1 MPAASRMKIKTA
13 RLIPY
18 TWGLAILWVLMGTI
32 IMAASLI
39 WNINRQENETI
50 QLATIEARTV
60 YEKDLIYHRWATLH
74 DGVFVPIT
82 KTTQPNPYL
91 AHIPGSNVT
100 TTDGMKLTLV
110 NPEYMIRQVYG
121 MQSRDF
127 EPIEHIT
134 SLDPV
139 RPENAADEWETVALE
154 SFDSD
159 RDEAIS
165 VEKIGGVP
173 YLRFMRPMVTE
184 KGCLKCHAVQGY
196 EVGDI
201 RGGISVAIPLAP
213 LLTIARAHNF
223 ASSAAHI
230 TFWILG
236 LAGIFLG
243 TYWLTLTIRERE
255 RMESR
260 TRSIID
266 NMLDGLITLGDGVS
280 ITSFNPAASRLFGYA
295 PEEIIGKSI
304 YTVLRLPD
312 EYRKLSG
319 REDYADHDYILVT
332 ETPYELTGCRKD
344 GSAFPVEI
352 SLSETQL
359 GEDQLSIVMVRDLTP
374 RKQAERALRDSQ
386 EHLIK
391 QEKLASLGTMVAGI
405 AHEIN
410 NPAQAI
416 GFSMEGLKMNTDYV
430 KKFLLELKKCLE
442 SGTGD
447 LYAKRDHLLGM
458 VAELNMDLVLED
470 IDDIAERNIESVNR
484 ISKIIK
490 STKRM
495 AHFEDDFTDADLNT
509 IVNDAVTLTHNQV
522 KYDLN
527 VELNL
532 APDLPTFQGMP
543 QELGQVF
550 INLIINARDAL
561 REKELAKNEALLVIS
576 TRYNEKNRQ
585 LEASFRDNGTGM
597 KEEIVSRI
605 FDPFFTTKGFGVGT
619 GLGLNLSHMIVE
631 AHGGWIKVESE
642 YGKGTVFTV
651 IISADIT
658 SKSKQLKKNATSQ
671 AARVR

>member
-1 MPAASRMKIKTA
+1 MKIKSA
-13 RLIPY
+13 RLISY
-18 TWGLAILWVLMGTI
+18 TWGLAVLWVLMGTI

-39 WNINRQENETI
+39 WNLNRQKNETI

-60 YEKDLIYHRWATLH
+60 YEKDLTYHRWATLH
-74 DGVFVPIT
+74 NGVFVPIT
-82 KTTQPNPYL
+82 EKTQPNPYL
-91 AHIPGSNVT
+91 AHIPGANVT
-100 TTDGMKLTLV
+100 TTDGMELTLV

-121 MQSRDF
+121 MHSRDF

-139 RPENAADEWETVALE
+139 RPENAADDWETAALE
-154 SFDSD
+154 SFDD
-159 RDEAIS
+159 GQDEAIS
-165 VEKIGGVP
+165 VEEISGVP
-173 YLRFMRPMVTE
+173 YLRYMRPMITE

-196 EVGDI
+196 DEGDI

-213 LLTIARAHNF
+213 LLSIAKAHNF
-223 ASSAAHI
+223 ASSAAHV
-230 TFWILG
+230 TFWLLG
-236 LAGIFLG
+236 LAGILLG
-243 TYWLTLTIRERE
+243 TYWLSLTIRERE

-266 NMLDGLITLGDGVS
+266 NMLDGLITLDDG
-280 ITSFNPAASRLFGYA
+280 ITIKSFNPAATRLFGYE
-295 PEEIIGKSI
+295 PDEVVGKSI
-304 YTVLRLPD
+304 YTLFRLPED
-312 EYRKLSG
+312 YRRLIG
-319 REDYADHDYILVT
+319 REDYADEDFILVT
-332 ETPYELTGCRKD
+332 ETPYELTGVRKD
-344 GSAFPVEI
+344 GSMFPVEI

-359 GEDQLSIVMVRDLTP
+359 GEDRLTIAMVRDLTP

-416 GFSMEGLKMNTDYV
+416 GFSMEGLKMNAEYV
-430 KKFLLELKKCLE
+430 KKFLSELKICLE
-442 SGTGD
+442 SGIGD
-447 LYAKRDHLLGM
+447 LYAKRERLMDL
-458 VAELNMDLVLED
+458 VEELNMDLVLED

-495 AHFEDDFTDADLNT
+495 AHFEDDFTETDLNT
-509 IVNDAVTLTHNQV
+509 VVNDAVTLTHNQV
-522 KYDLN
+522 KYDMTVQLD
-527 VELNL
+527 L
-532 APDLPTFQGMP
+532 APDLPRFQGMP

-550 INLIINARDAL
+550 INLIINARDAM
-561 REKELAKNEALLVIS
+561 REKELPKNEALLVIS
-576 TRYNEKNRQ
+576 TRFNEEKRQ
-585 LEASFRDNGTGM
+585 LETSFRDNGTGM
-597 KEEIVSRI
+597 KEEVVSRI

-658 SKSKQLKKNATSQ
+658 GQRRPAKK
-671 AARVR
+671 

>member
-1 MPAASRMKIKTA
+1 
-13 RLIPY
+13 
-18 TWGLAILWVLMGTI
+18 
-32 IMAASLI
+32 
-39 WNINRQENETI
+39 
-50 QLATIEARTV
+50 
-60 YEKDLIYHRWATLH
+60 
-74 DGVFVPIT
+74 
-82 KTTQPNPYL
+82 
-91 AHIPGSNVT
+91 
-100 TTDGMKLTLV
+100 
-110 NPEYMIRQVYG
+110 
-121 MQSRDF
+121 
-127 EPIEHIT
+127 
-134 SLDPV
+134 
-139 RPENAADEWETVALE
+139 
-154 SFDSD
+154 
-159 RDEAIS
+159 
-165 VEKIGGVP
+165 VP
-173 YLRFMRPMVTE
+173 YLRFMRPMITE

-196 EVGDI
+196 DEGDI

-213 LLTIARAHNF
+213 LLSIARAHNF

-236 LAGIFLG
+236 LAGILLG

-266 NMLDGLITLGDGVS
+266 NMLDGLITLDDGV
-280 ITSFNPAASRLFGYA
+280 TVTTFNPAATRLFGYE
-295 PEEIIGKSI
+295 PEEVIGKSI
-304 YTVLRLPD
+304 YTLFRLPE
-312 EYRKLSG
+312 EYRKLIG
-319 REDYADHDYILVT
+319 REDYADEDFILVT
-332 ETPYELTGCRKD
+332 ETPYELTGLRKD
-344 GSAFPVEI
+344 GSMFPVEI
-352 SLSETQL
+352 SLSETQV
-359 GEDQLSIVMVRDLTP
+359 GEERLTIAMVRDLTS
-374 RKQAERALRDSQ
+374 RKGAERALRDSQ

-416 GFSMEGLKMNTDYV
+416 GFSMEGLKMNADYV
-430 KKFLLELKKCLE
+430 KKFLSEFKKCLVSE
-442 SGTGD
+442 AGD
-447 LYAKRDHLLGM
+447 LYAKRDHLMDL
-458 VAELNMDLVLED
+458 VEELNMDLVLED

-495 AHFEDDFTDADLNT
+495 AHFEDDFTETDLNT

-522 KYDLN
+522 KYDMTVQLD
-527 VELNL
+527 L

-561 REKELAKNEALLVIS
+561 REKELTKNEALLIIS
-576 TRYNEKNRQ
+576 TRFNTEKRQ
-585 LEASFRDNGTGM
+585 LETSFKDNGTGM

-651 IISADIT
+651 IISADI
-658 SKSKQLKKNATSQ
+658 SGKRNYPKK
-671 AARVR
+671 

>member
-1 MPAASRMKIKTA
+1 MRIKSA
-13 RLIPY
+13 QLIPY

-39 WNINRQENETI
+39 WNINRQKNETI

-74 DGVFVPIT
+74 NGVFVPIT
-82 KTTQPNPYL
+82 EKTQPNPYL
-91 AHIPGSNVT
+91 ADIPGANVT
-100 TTDGMKLTLV
+100 TTEGMELTLV

-139 RPENAADEWETVALE
+139 RPENAADAWESAALE
-154 SFDSD
+154 SFDD
-159 RDEAIS
+159 GQEEAVS
-165 VEKIGGVP
+165 VEEIGGVP
-173 YLRFMRPMVTE
+173 YLRYMRPMITE

-196 EVGDI
+196 SEGDI

-213 LLTIARAHNF
+213 LLSIAKAHNF

-266 NMLDGLITLGDGVS
+266 NMLDGLITLDNGVT
-280 ITSFNPAASRLFGYA
+280 IKSFNPAATRLFGYQ
-295 PEEIIGKSI
+295 PEEVIGSSI
-304 YTVLRLPD
+304 YSLFSLPE
-312 EYRKLSG
+312 EYRKLIG
-319 REDYADHDYILVT
+319 REDYSEDDFILVT
-332 ETPYELTGCRKD
+332 ETPYELIGHRKD
-344 GSAFPVEI
+344 GSSFPVEI
-352 SLSETQL
+352 SISETRVGADRL
-359 GEDQLSIVMVRDLTP
+359 TIAMVRDLTP
-374 RKQAERALRDSQ
+374 RKQAEMALRESK

-416 GFSMEGLKMNTDYV
+416 GFSMEGLKMNAEYV
-430 KKFLLELKKCLE
+430 KKFLSELKKCLE
-442 SGTGD
+442 GGSGD
-447 LYAKRDHLLGM
+447 LYAKRDHLMDL
-458 VAELNMDLVLED
+458 VEELNLDLVLED
-470 IDDIAERNIESVNR
+470 IEDISERNIESVNR

-495 AHFEDDFTDADLNT
+495 AHFEDDFTDTDLNT
-509 IVNDAVTLTHNQV
+509 VVIDAVTLTHNQV
-522 KYDLN
+522 KYDMTVQLD
-527 VELNL
+527 L
-532 APDLPTFQGMP
+532 ASNLPTFKGMP

-550 INLIINARDAL
+550 INLIINARDAM
-561 REKELAKNEALLVIS
+561 REKELTKNEALLIVS
-576 TRYNEKNRQ
+576 TRYNGEKRQ
-585 LEASFRDNGTGM
+585 LETSFRDNGTGM

-651 IISADIT
+651 IISPDVTGKQIYPK
-658 SKSKQLKKNATSQ
+658 KSAMSGS
-671 AARVR
+671 

>member
-1 MPAASRMKIKTA
+1 MKIKTA

-18 TWGLAILWVLMGTI
+18 TWGLATLWILMGTI

-39 WNINRQENETI
+39 WNINRQKNETI

-74 DGVFVPIT
+74 NGVFVPIT
-82 KTTQPNPYL
+82 RTTQPNPYL
-91 AHIPGSNVT
+91 AHIPGANVT
-100 TTDGMKLTLV
+100 TTTGQELTLV

-139 RPENAADEWETVALE
+139 RPENAADDWETAALE
-154 SFDSD
+154 SFDNGL
-159 RDEAIS
+159 DEAIS
-165 VEKIGGVP
+165 EEEIGGVP
-173 YLRFMRPMVTE
+173 YLRFMRPMITE

-196 EVGDI
+196 DEGDI

-213 LLTIARAHNF
+213 LLSIARAHNF

-236 LAGIFLG
+236 LAGILLG

-266 NMLDGLITLGDGVS
+266 NMLDGLITLDDGIT
-280 ITSFNPAASRLFGYA
+280 ITSFNPAATRLFGYE
-295 PEEIIGKSI
+295 PEEVIGKRI
-304 YTVLRLPD
+304 YTLFRLPE
-312 EYRKLSG
+312 EYRKLIG
-319 REDYADHDYILVT
+319 REDYADEDFILVT
-332 ETPYELTGCRKD
+332 ETPYELTGMRKD
-344 GSAFPVEI
+344 GSMFPVEI
-352 SLSETQL
+352 SLSETQV
-359 GEDQLSIVMVRDLTP
+359 GEERLTIAMVRDLTS
-374 RKQAERALRDSQ
+374 RKGAERALRDSQ

-416 GFSMEGLKMNTDYV
+416 GFSMEGLKMNTEYV
-430 KKFLLELKKCLE
+430 KRFLGELKTCLT
-442 SGTGD
+442 SGPGD
-447 LYAKRDHLLGM
+447 LYTKRDRLMDL
-458 VAELNMDLVLED
+458 VEELNMDLVLED

-495 AHFEDDFTDADLNT
+495 AHFEDDFTDTDLNT

-522 KYDLN
+522 KYDMN
-527 VELNL
+527 VQLDL

-550 INLIINARDAL
+550 INLIINARDAM
-561 REKELAKNEALLVIS
+561 REKELTKNEALLIIS
-576 TRYNEKNRQ
+576 TRFNEEKRQ
-585 LEASFRDNGTGM
+585 LETSFKDNGTGM
-597 KEEIVSRI
+597 REEIVSRI

-651 IISADIT
+651 IISADI
-658 SKSKQLKKNATSQ
+658 SGKRNYPKK
-671 AARVR
+671 

>member
-1 MPAASRMKIKTA
+1 MKIKSA

-18 TWGLAILWVLMGTI
+18 TWGLAALWVVMGTI
-32 IMAASLI
+32 IMAASLA
-39 WNINRQENETI
+39 WNINRQKNETI

-60 YEKDLIYHRWATLH
+60 YKKDLIYHRWATQH

-82 KTTQPNPYL
+82 EKTQPNPYL
-91 AHIPGSNVT
+91 ANIQGSNVT
-100 TTDGMKLTLV
+100 TTSGKELTLV

-121 MQSRDF
+121 MQGMGF

-134 SLDPV
+134 SLDPL
-139 RPENAADEWETVALE
+139 RPENAADKWETKALE
-154 SFDSD
+154 SFDASK
-159 RDEAIS
+159 DEAVS
-165 VEKIGGVP
+165 VEKIGGRP
-173 YLRFMRPMVTE
+173 YLRYMRPMITE
-184 KGCLKCHAVQGY
+184 EGCLKCHAVQGY

-213 LLTIARAHNF
+213 LLSIAKSHDF
-223 ASSAAHI
+223 ATAAAHI

-266 NMLDGLITLGDGVS
+266 NMLDGLITIDHKNK
-280 ITSFNPAASRLFGYA
+280 IKTFNPAAARLFAYD
-295 PEEIIGKSI
+295 PVEVIGKDI
-304 YTVLRLPD
+304 YTLFELP
-312 EYRKLSG
+312 EAFRKFSG
-319 REDYADHDYILVT
+319 RKDYVDKDYILVT
-332 ETPYELTGCRKD
+332 DTPYELTGCRKD
-344 GSAFPVEI
+344 GSMFPVEI

-359 GEDQLSIVMVRDLTP
+359 GEDSLTIAMVRDLTS
-374 RKQAERALRDSQ
+374 RKKAEKALRDSQ

-405 AHEIN
+405 AHEVN

-416 GFSMEGLKMNTDYV
+416 GFSMEGLKMNAEYV
-430 KKFLLELKKCLE
+430 KQFLGELKKCFE
-442 SGTGD
+442 DGGED
-447 LYAKRDHLLGM
+447 LVQKREHLM
-458 VAELNMDLVLED
+458 EVVEELDMDLVMDD
-470 IDDIAERNIESVNR
+470 IDDIAERNIESVER

-495 AHFEDDFTDADLNT
+495 AHFEDDFTDTDLNT
-509 IVNDAVTLTHNQV
+509 IVSDAVTLTHNQV
-522 KYDLN
+522 KYDMN
-527 VELNL
+527 VQLDL
-532 APDLPTFQGMP
+532 APDLPTFLGMP

-561 REKELAKNEALLVIS
+561 KEKNFSKNEALLVIS
-576 TRYNEKNRQ
+576 TGFNQKTRQ
-585 LEASFRDNGTGM
+585 LEASFKDNGIGM
-597 KEEIVSRI
+597 GEETVSRI

-642 YGKGTVFTV
+642 RGKGTTFTV
-651 IISADIT
+651 LISIDIP
-658 SKSKQLKKNATSQ
+658 QSQ
-671 AARVR
+671 QNIHKA